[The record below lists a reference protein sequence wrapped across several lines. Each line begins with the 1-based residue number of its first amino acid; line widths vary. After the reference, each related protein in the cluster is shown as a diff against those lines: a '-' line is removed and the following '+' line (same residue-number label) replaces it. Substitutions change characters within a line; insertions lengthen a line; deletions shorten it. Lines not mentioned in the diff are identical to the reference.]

1 MRPLT
6 SPPALPPGHEKGQ
19 TWRSLMAQAFDEAC
33 LAAAEGETPIGAALF
48 NSAGTLLARGH
59 NKSIS
64 LNDPT
69 AHAEVLCLREAG
81 ARLGNYRLGGSILA
95 VTLEPCLMCLGA
107 LLHARVAGIVFAAP
121 DPKAGALVSN
131 LDGANLPFSNHRPW
145 VIQGV
150 MADDCSVLLKRFFLA
165 RRKPD

>member
-1 MRPLT
+1 
-6 SPPALPPGHEKGQ
+6 
-19 TWRSLMAQAFDEAC
+19 MAQAFDEAC
-33 LAAAEGETPIGAALF
+33 LAAAEGESPIGAALID
-48 NSAGTLLARGH
+48 AEGTLLARCH
-59 NKSIS
+59 NKSIA

-81 ARLGNYRLGGSILA
+81 VRLGNYRLGGCILA

-121 DPKAGALVSN
+121 DPKAGVLVSN

-150 MADDCSVLLKRFFLA
+150 MAEDCSALLKRFFLA
-165 RRKPD
+165 RRKSD